1 MSGGKGMRKMT
12 AKGEMSGNGS
22 GPALAY
28 LPDYMKP
35 MFLLEEP
42 LKILPPVVKRKK
54 PTLVGLAQFVEH
66 FETTEPPPRGTFE
79 DPLQRKER
87 KRVEKLAQA
96 KANVEEALKEWN
108 PKDGL
113 LNPVNGEV
121 TGNAYNTLFVARLSY
136 DTTNHKL
143 RREFEEYGPVK
154 SLRIVQDK
162 SGESRG
168 YAFVEFEDERDMKDA
183 FRRADGRKVD
193 GRRVLVDVERG
204 RTSKQWVPRRF
215 GGGRGNT
222 RDARKA
228 GEKPRPPTTGR
239 AVEPSG
245 SAGGSSAAARGGHY
259 ARPGG
264 TGGGPPPSATSRDAP
279 HRGGDSA
286 GGRSWGQPRRDGDRG
301 GDQRGGDQ
309 RGGDRGQDRSRP
321 RDRGGEYDERSARRG
336 SNYDER
342 DNRYGDRGGG
352 RYGGRDNDRRDDSRK
367 RNRSRSR

>member
-1 MSGGKGMRKMT
+1 MSGGKGIRKMT

-35 MFLLEEP
+35 MFLGEEP
-42 LKILPPVVKRKK
+42 LKILPAVVKRKK
-54 PTLVGLAQFVEH
+54 PTLVGLAQFVEN

-87 KRVEKLAQA
+87 KRVENLAQA
-96 KANVEEALKEWN
+96 KAKAEEALKEWN

-113 LNPVNGEV
+113 PDPVNGEI
-121 TGNAYNTLFVARLSY
+121 TGNAYNTLLVARLSY

-183 FRRADGRKVD
+183 FRRADGRKID
-193 GRRVLVDVERG
+193 GRRILVDVERG
-204 RTSKQWVPRRF
+204 RTSGKWVPRRF

-222 RDARKA
+222 RDARKK

-239 AVEPSG
+239 AVEPSSSMGG
-245 SAGGSSAAARGGHY
+245 SAASRGSQYTSR
-259 ARPGG
+259 
-264 TGGGPPPSATSRDAP
+264 GPPPPPAPSSRDAP
-279 HRGGDSA
+279 YRGGGDSA

-301 GDQRGGDQ
+301 GDY

-321 RDRGGEYDERSARRG
+321 HDRGGEYDERSARRG

-352 RYGGRDNDRRDDSRK
+352 RYGGRDYDRRDDSRK